1 MTAGP
6 KVAVVGTTGYTGRE
20 LAKLVVRHP
29 RIQESVFY
37 LREGREG
44 ERRIEC
50 LTQLYPDL
58 RGRADAPCRTFSV
71 EAVVASKATVAFLA
85 MPHEVS
91 AEVAPPLVAAGL
103 KVIDLSGAFRFHD
116 AETYAKWYRL
126 PPAPAALLEEAVYGL
141 PEIYRDDLKKARIVA
156 NPGCYPTAAILALKP
171 LVDSGWLDGS
181 RGIVC
186 DAKSGVS
193 GAGKQPKPET
203 HFVEVNENFRAYGLF
218 THRHTPEI
226 TGQLGLDPEQMIFST
241 HLLPIERGILATVS
255 VWLGETHEAGE
266 IEALYRAF
274 YAGHGMVRIWPA
286 GEVPELRHV
295 ERTNFCDIGFV
306 LDPAGK
312 RLIVVSCLDN
322 LGKGAAGQ
330 AVQNMNVI
338 CGIPEKEG
346 LL

>member
-1 MTAGP
+1 MSSGP

-29 RIQESVFY
+29 SIRECVFY
-37 LREGREG
+37 LREGRDG
-44 ERRIEC
+44 ERRADC
-50 LTQLYPDL
+50 LTQLYPEL

-71 EAVVASKATVAFLA
+71 EAVVESGATVAFLA
-85 MPHEVS
+85 TPHEVS
-91 AEVAPPLVAAGL
+91 AELAEPLVGGGL
-103 KVIDLSGAFRFHD
+103 KVIDLSGAYRFHD
-116 AETYAKWYRL
+116 AETYMRWYRL
-126 PPAPAALLEEAVYGL
+126 TPAPAALLGEAVYGL
-141 PEIYRDDLKKARIVA
+141 PEIYGEELPKARLVG
-156 NPGCYPTAAILALKP
+156 NPGCYPTAAILGLKP
-171 LVDSGWLDGS
+171 LVDAGWIDSS

-226 TGQLGLDPEQMIFST
+226 TGHLGVDPDQMMFTT
-241 HLLPIERGILATVS
+241 HLLPIERGILATS
-255 VWLGETHEAGE
+255 YVWLDAARDASQVES
-266 IEALYRAF
+266 LFRNY
-274 YAGHGMVRIWPA
+274 YAGREMVRIWPA

-295 ERTNFCDIGFV
+295 ARTNFCDIGFV
-306 LDPAGK
+306 LDGGGR
-312 RLIVVSCLDN
+312 RLVVVSCLDN

-330 AVQNMNVI
+330 AVQNMNVM
-338 CGIPEKEG
+338 CGLKETEG